1 MCQDTLCQHFSKL
14 NALLVKAVDVP
25 QESLEHHL
33 ILKMSKKRSQRS
45 RCQLISNDNAG
56 RTSSLKILVSVLV
69 LFSAGEGDN
78 LRRDIGTE
86 LLLAGGVLNDDIR
99 AGLALPE
106 AYKLKRNDGLSLMQ
120 KLIEGMLSV
129 CSGLSEDNRPCHI
142 GNRIAEAVDGFSV

>member
-14 NALLVKAVDVP
+14 NTFLVKAVDVP

-45 RCQLISNDNAG
+45 RCQLIADDDAG
-56 RTSSLKILVSVLV
+56 RTSSLKILVSVFV
-69 LFSAGEGDN
+69 LFSAGKSDN